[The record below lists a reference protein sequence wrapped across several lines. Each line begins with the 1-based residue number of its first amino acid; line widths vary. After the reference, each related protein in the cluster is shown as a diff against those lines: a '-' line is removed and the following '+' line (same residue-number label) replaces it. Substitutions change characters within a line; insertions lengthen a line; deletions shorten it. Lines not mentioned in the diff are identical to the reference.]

1 MVGKG
6 IIVLVVELVMVM
18 GIPLK
23 SVATLLNIRIQ
34 TVLNWFFSGKVVTGS
49 VEV

>member
-1 MVGKG
+1 
-6 IIVLVVELVMVM
+6 MVM

-23 SVATLLNIRIQ
+23 SVSMLLNIRIQ
-34 TVLNWFFSGKVVTGS
+34 TVLDWFFSGKVVTGS

>member
-1 MVGKG
+1 MM
-6 IIVLVVELVMVM
+6 IIELVMVM

-23 SVATLLNIRIQ
+23 SVVMLLNIRIQ
-34 TVLNWFFSGKVVTGS
+34 TVLNWFFGGKVATGS